1 MVDNSSGG
9 TRPARCSC
17 AKRRSRR
24 GSTKAAAAARR
35 CRMASASSRARVSCA
50 LAAVASTAECAPAA
64 AAALAPFDCG
74 GGDEDV
80 DVRPSGELVS
90 DTGGTGPPMAADAVP
105 AAGAGR

>member
-1 MVDNSSGG
+1 MVENSSGG
-9 TRPARCSC
+9 TWPARCFC

-24 GSTKAAAAARR
+24 ASTKAAAAARR
-35 CRMASASSRARVSCA
+35 CHMASASSRARVSCA
-50 LAAVASTAECAPAA
+50 LAAVVSTADCALAA
-64 AAALAPFDCG
+64 PAALAPSNCG

-80 DVRPSGELVS
+80 DVRLPGEGVS